1 MSDEGIRD
9 RAAELERGP
18 TMSAGRIASLV
29 ALVLFIIFVLQN
41 TDEGTVEFLWMDL
54 TLPAWIYL
62 VVIFALGVI
71 VGWFSKMRSIKRKR
85 S

>member
-1 MSDEGIRD
+1 
-9 RAAELERGP
+9 
-18 TMSAGRIASLV
+18 MSAGRIASLV